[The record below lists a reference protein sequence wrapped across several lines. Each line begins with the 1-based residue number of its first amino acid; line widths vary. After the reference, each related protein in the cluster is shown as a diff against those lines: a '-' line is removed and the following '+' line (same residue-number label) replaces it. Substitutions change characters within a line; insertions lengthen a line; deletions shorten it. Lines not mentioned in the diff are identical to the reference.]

1 MGLTFNGTFELD
13 IEFLHVIVDE
23 CNFVI
28 AHQAI
33 DDRLEDSCKRQSCEV
48 IRGEGES
55 GGKSREWGMRE
66 GTSSS
71 SAEDSDGRACTVTYS
86 FITSVSIRRLGELC
100 KRDKPRYRDVSLISF
115 DK

>member
-13 IEFLHVIVDE
+13 IEFLHVIIDE

-66 GTSSS
+66 GVVSSS
-71 SAEDSDGRACTVTYS
+71 GEASIE
-86 FITSVSIRRLGELC
+86 VSIHSDLQLHHVCLDTTFGRTVQTR
-100 KRDKPRYRDVSLISF
+100 
-115 DK
+115 